1 MQYLQRLRALRKQ
14 RWLLFY
20 SPVRTN
26 TDLIQNN
33 TDQYR
38 HKIKGERRAILRL
51 IHSGKEQNARFE
63 AGWWPNRAFLFGE
76 SKDNIGTTEDTARI
90 SERRIIDMKNHT
102 EITVEN
108 QRLSAEVRFYT
119 ISDLVEMT
127 GWSEVTVQKLFND
140 PNFPSTDFGRC
151 KIVEAHAL
159 IEYFSTKHMKSRE
172 RYWRT

>member
-26 TDLIQNN
+26 TDPYKPIQTY
-33 TDQYR
+33 TDIITR
-38 HKIKGERRAILRL
+38 SAILRL